1 LLSVIK
7 RPKKIAKEM
16 MVPRMMRNHN
26 KKMRIKAGR
35 TRNREEW
42 QLTGLKA
49 EMSKWSRNEKYG
61 V

>member
-1 LLSVIK
+1 M
-7 RPKKIAKEM
+7 AKEI
-16 MVPRMMRNHN
+16 MVPRMMRNHS